1 MMNIRMG
8 VHRALVAMV
17 AAALAVG
24 LAGCTPP
31 ATSPSTQPPSTQPPS
46 TSTNSPS
53 GTPSTPIAAPTYDP
67 KGTALQNLAYF
78 NAIGRTK
85 IGNHPSIQGK
95 AIVDDLVAAGFD
107 KKAMEITPDKTSIGL
122 AAWNIEFSVKINGT
136 CLIGQAGNVGF
147 NSFAAPLLASG
158 KCLVG
163 TTRKIDW

>member
-1 MMNIRMG
+1 MMNIRI
-8 VHRALVAMV
+8 RAHFAVVVGA
-17 AAALAVG
+17 AAALAVA
-24 LAGCTPP
+24 LTGCTPSAAAPNTPRPSVP
-31 ATSPSTQPPSTQPPS
+31 AVSPSS
-46 TSTNSPS
+46 
-53 GTPSTPIAAPTYDP
+53 TPSTPVAAPTYDP
-67 KGTALQNLAYF
+67 KGTASQNLAYF
-78 NAIGRTK
+78 NVIGRTK

-122 AAWNIEFSVKINGT
+122 AAWNIEFSVKINRT

>member
-1 MMNIRMG
+1 
-8 VHRALVAMV
+8 
-17 AAALAVG
+17 
-24 LAGCTPP
+24 
-31 ATSPSTQPPSTQPPS
+31 
-46 TSTNSPS
+46 
-53 GTPSTPIAAPTYDP
+53 
-67 KGTALQNLAYF
+67 LQNLAYF

-122 AAWNIEFSVKINGT
+122 AAWNIEFSVKLNGT